1 MMMVLLRMVLAVMLL
16 GLLLVV
22 AAIIANRVPLT
33 AAPGMALRLK
43 TYLTTHHAATHGD
56 ATFPELR
63 SREYARSAA
72 EVYAAARASVIALGW
87 VIISDDVAQ
96 GRLHAMV
103 ISRLWRFK
111 DDVFVAVEATSAGAR
126 LNASAQSRVGRGDL
140 GANLRHIMDLNATLD
155 AHLINLHR

>member
-1 MMMVLLRMVLAVMLL
+1 
-16 GLLLVV
+16 
-22 AAIIANRVPLT
+22 
-33 AAPGMALRLK
+33 
-43 TYLTTHHAATHGD
+43 
-56 ATFPELR
+56 
-63 SREYARSAA
+63 
-72 EVYAAARASVIALGW
+72 VYAAARASVIALGW